1 MIRFLK
7 SIVFWGETLFIGRR
21 FPEGEECSD
30 ISVNSAAL
38 IWRTVLTRRNMVY
51 ANPSSVLILLYKSKF
66 SFSNN
71 LFKKIRENLS
81 LISKS
86 SFDFKCELR
95 FKNRV
100 SIRNW
105 GSISRLSCIKF
116 QICDIEI
123 QFWNQSL
130 IFKSKLDFEID
141 NFDFEI

>member
-7 SIVFWGETLFIGRR
+7 SIAFWGETLFIGRR

-38 IWRTVLTRRNMVY
+38 ICRTVLTRRNMVY
-51 ANPSSVLILLYKSKF
+51 ANPSSVLILLYKSKS

-95 FKNRV
+95 FKKPSFNSQLRFDIKIELHKV
-100 SIRNW
+100 SNLWYRN
-105 GSISRLSCIKF
+105 SIL
-116 QICDIEI
+116 
-123 QFWNQSL
+123 
-130 IFKSKLDFEID
+130 KSKLDF
-141 NFDFEI
+141 